1 MWRRSGCKGARSRWE
16 VRSYAIRIV
25 GCVDGYK
32 GAARKGRK
40 RPSEQNNMLHRLVSA
55 FASDAV
61 GGHSA
66 LTLRYFQDGGG

>member
-1 MWRRSGCKGARSRWE
+1 M
-16 VRSYAIRIV
+16 RSYAIRIV

-40 RPSEQNNMLHRLVSA
+40 RPSEQNNMLHCLVSA

-61 GGHSA
+61 RVIVHSPSA
-66 LTLRYFQDGGG
+66 TSKMEVDK